1 MQQLKFEPSWDKA
14 LSSKDR
20 IMFQKIFTKTCV
32 SDTNR
37 TQLVPVWHASNY
49 KGELLITV
57 LIHNFTN
64 QTLTFHNTILRYIEG
79 DNVAAEHIFT
89 HPSLIIEPEVSMPW
103 TFIFPVEC
111 LNNPA
116 NRNGLLEILS

>member
-20 IMFQKIFTKTCV
+20 IMFQEIFAKTCV
-32 SDTNR
+32 SDTNH

-64 QTLTFHNTILRYIEG
+64 QSLTFLNTKIRYIEEG
-79 DNVAAEHIFT
+79 KVAAEHIFT

-111 LNNPA
+111 LNKPVNQ
-116 NRNGLLEILS
+116 NGMLEIIS

>member
-20 IMFQKIFTKTCV
+20 IMFQQLFKETSV
-32 SDTNR
+32 SDANL

-64 QTLTFHNTILRYIEG
+64 QTLSFHNTKLSYIENG
-79 DNVAAEHIFT
+79 KSVAEHTFT
-89 HPSLIIEPEVSMPW
+89 HSSLIIEPGVSMPW

-111 LNNPA
+111 LNNPI
-116 NRNGLLEILS
+116 NGNGTLDIVS

>member
-20 IMFQKIFTKTCV
+20 NMFQEVFAKTCV
-32 SDTNR
+32 HDTNR

-64 QTLTFHNTILRYIEG
+64 QTLTFHNTTLRYIEE

-89 HPSLIIEPEVSMPW
+89 HPSLIIESEVSMPW

-111 LNNPA
+111 LNNPVHQ
-116 NRNGLLEILS
+116 NGMLEIIT